1 MFRRRFDDL
10 RLYPILDYGTCRRLE
25 KEGGVFRFIG
35 GLESVTDGHT
45 LWIQGE
51 DLTIPAALTD
61 AQTYL
66 LPLKEGGENIE
77 SFDLGEEAPEKIRWD
92 RVSALA
98 EGARVFVGGALV
110 FRNERWSFVS
120 TRETPLL
127 VIFYDGSDRSLTVRT
142 IRAGRHRNEY
152 WNDVTPYAMIIGAIC
167 QILIALSFLSRPAFR
182 LTVIVA
188 LVALFTPL
196 LPLVPP
202 GALFTVL
209 YHRLWWQAR
218 VFRAFRDLARLPQK
232 YLAPGQE
239 SCTLPGGELY
249 GSIRFDALP
258 PAVREG
264 KAPLLIPEQKT
275 NEWYMFG
282 AISPGHELPSEP
294 EDPFATF
301 GVLPGKPED
310 LARRYTLKAYTLEII
325 SWLALL
331 SGIGLNIFFIGMILT
346 LL

>member
-1 MFRRRFDDL
+1 LFRRRFDDL
-10 RLYPILDYGTCRRLE
+10 RLYPILNYGICRRLE

-51 DLTIPAALTD
+51 DLTIPAALAD

-66 LPLKEGGENIE
+66 LPLKEGAQNIE

-98 EGARVFVGGALV
+98 EGARVFVGGALA
-110 FRNERWSFVS
+110 FRDKRWSFVS
-120 TRETPLL
+120 SRETPLL
-127 VIFYDGSDRSLTVRT
+127 VIFFDGSDRSLTARA

-152 WNDVTPYAMIIGAIC
+152 WNALTPYAMIIGAIC

-182 LTVIVA
+182 LTVITA
-188 LVALFTPL
+188 LIALFTPL
-196 LPLVPP
+196 LPLIPP
-202 GALFTVL
+202 GVLFTVL
-209 YHRLWWQAR
+209 YRRLWWQAR

-249 GSIRFDALP
+249 GPIRYKVLP
-258 PAVREG
+258 PAVKEG
-264 KAPLLIPEQKT
+264 KVPLLIPEQKT
-275 NEWYMFG
+275 GEWYIFG
-282 AISPGHELPSEP
+282 ALNSGHDMPSEP
-294 EDPFATF
+294 RDPFATF
-301 GVLPGKPED
+301 GALPGKPED
-310 LARRYTLKAYTLEII
+310 LARRYTFKAYTLEII

-331 SGIGLNIFFIGMILT
+331 SGIGLNIFFIRMIFF